1 MPFSAAALIS
11 SGTRPPA
18 GEDLAALAHSRRL
31 ADRIRGEAAASGGS
45 LPFDRFMELALYAP
59 GLGYYVAGAKK
70 FGPGGD
76 FITAPDLSPL
86 FGLCLARQCQEVLM
100 ALGEGEILELGAGN
114 GELAAQ
120 ILEGLKRA
128 DCLPR
133 RYLIL
138 EPGAELRERQ
148 RDLLGARHPD
158 LIGHVHWLT
167 GLPAAFSGVLVAN
180 EVMDAMPVSRFR
192 IDAEGRLAEYR
203 VRPPATAEEQDWTE
217 VLAPPEDPA
226 LALAVAGLQARGLA
240 RMPGY
245 ASEVNLRLGPWLR
258 ALADALRQ
266 GLMILIDY
274 GYVETDYYRAERS
287 MGTLVCH
294 YRHQAHGDPYAH
306 LGLQDITAH
315 VDFSAVAS
323 VGQAAGLE
331 LAGYTTQA
339 HFLLAL
345 GLDELLADRLNGP
358 GVGDDEVLKLV
369 LGAKQLVLPAAMGE
383 RFRVLGLAKGLT
395 PDGGEPWR
403 GFRLRDLRGRL

>member
-100 ALGEGEILELGAGN
+100 ALGGGEILELGAGN

-148 RDLLGARHPD
+148 RDLLAARHPD
-158 LIGHVHWLT
+158 LIGHMHWLT
-167 GLPAAFSGVLVAN
+167 GLPPAFTGVLVAN

-192 IDAEGRLAEYR
+192 IDAEGQPVEYR
-203 VRPPATAEEQDWTE
+203 VRPPATGEEQDWAE
-217 VLAPPEDPA
+217 VLASPEDPA
-226 LALAVAGLQARGLA
+226 LALAVACLQARGLA

-245 ASEVNLRLGPWLR
+245 TSEVNLRLGPWLG
-258 ALADALRQ
+258 ALADSLRQ

-274 GYVETDYYRAERS
+274 GYEETDYYRAERS
-287 MGTLVCH
+287 MGTLICH

-315 VDFSAVAS
+315 VDFSAVARA
-323 VGQAAGLE
+323 GQAAGLE

-345 GLDELLADRLNGP
+345 GLDELLAERLNGP
-358 GVGDDEVLKLV
+358 GVGDDEGLKLV

-395 PDGGEPWR
+395 PDGGESWR